1 MYETTAKDTPTGNV
15 IYTAGPNGEAI
26 PVKECNA
33 HETLKLYKVTIRGGF
48 NATSTDYNTSYVVAR
63 SPNDAY
69 ARVKKFLDDND
80 LCFSDERELKRIEL
94 IAECKRYP
102 SCRTILFIEG
112 EDVQ

>member
-1 MYETTAKDTPTGNV
+1 M
-15 IYTAGPNGEAI
+15 ICGPNGEAI

-33 HETLKLYKVTIRGGF
+33 HETLKLYKVSIRGGF
-48 NATSTDYNTSYVVAR
+48 NVMSTDYHESYVVAR

-94 IAECKRYP
+94 IAECRRYP
-102 SCRTILFIEG
+102 ACQTMLFVEG
-112 EDVQ
+112 ETL

>member
-1 MYETTAKDTPTGNV
+1 MYETTAKETTPGNM

-69 ARVKKFLDDND
+69 KQVKKYLDHHDIG
-80 LCFSDERELKRIEL
+80 FYYERELDTIRL

-112 EDVQ
+112 EVI